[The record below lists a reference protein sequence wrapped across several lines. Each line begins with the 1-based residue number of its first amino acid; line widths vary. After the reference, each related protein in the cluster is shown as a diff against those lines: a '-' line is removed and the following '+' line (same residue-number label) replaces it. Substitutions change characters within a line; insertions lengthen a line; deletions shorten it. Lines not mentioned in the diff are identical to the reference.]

1 MKILP
6 HKYLKSYDW
15 SIWIDGNLQMN
26 VDAQDL
32 LNTHGHNAFNIM
44 AHPERNCL
52 YAELDTCE
60 RLGKD
65 DPSSLNKIRR
75 KLIGENYPVNNGLVQ
90 SGVIIRN
97 HNDDT
102 IIGMAEAWWS
112 MVKQY
117 SHRDQTMFNYIVW
130 KYPNTVKKMNL
141 FSANVLY
148 NNFNFYT
155 HTKNGNS
162 QMKNHPGSL
171 YGTLDNHINSKIF
184 FKGSNLLPKR
194 IKR

>member
-1 MKILP
+1 
-6 HKYLKSYDW
+6 
-15 SIWIDGNLQMN
+15 
-26 VDAQDL
+26 
-32 LNTHGHNAFNIM
+32 M
-44 AHPERNCL
+44 AHPERMCV
-52 YAELDTCE
+52 YSELDACE

-75 KLIGENYPVNNGLVQ
+75 KLIEENYPVDNGLVQ

-102 IIGMAEAWWS
+102 IIGLAEAWWS

-171 YGTLDNHINSKIF
+171 YGTSDNHINSKIF